1 MTTSSQQNPDPRG
14 PGRPDGTT
22 PEPARSTRDSSDPTT
37 SGPRS
42 GADLGT
48 GTTTANP
55 SSTPT
60 PTPTDRRET
69 DRAVFATV
77 ASPYYGYL
85 IALFVG
91 VMLISNVTGTKGVLL
106 FPDLSFELGFLSL
119 DGLVTD
125 GAFLLFPLAYVLGDV
140 ISEVYGFKAMRRVVL
155 SGFAVLALAA
165 LSFTFTVHLPP
176 APFYENQDAFEAVA
190 GVIPQF
196 FLAGLAGYVVGEL
209 LNSYVLVWMKR
220 RTGEKTLW
228 ARLLGST
235 VVGQLADTIVFC
247 TIAAP
252 ALGMVLGSGDYW
264 NYVVIGFV
272 WKTLVEA
279 VLLPVT
285 YVVIAWLKKREPS
298 YQTALAGSTEAG
310 SPLAD
315 SRA

>member
-1 MTTSSQQNPDPRG
+1 MTTSSQNSDQLG
-14 PGRPDGTT
+14 TGRPDGNT
-22 PEPARSTRDSSDPTT
+22 PEPAP
-37 SGPRS
+37 
-42 GADLGT
+42 
-48 GTTTANP
+48 
-55 SSTPT
+55 STPST
-60 PTPTDRRET
+60 ASAASAGLPG
-69 DRAVFATV
+69 RAVFATV

-176 APFYENQDAFEAVA
+176 APFYENQAAFEAVA
-190 GVIPQF
+190 GVVPRF

-220 RTGEKTLW
+220 RTGERSLW
-228 ARLLGST
+228 ARVLGST
-235 VVGQLADTIVFC
+235 VVGQLVDTLVFC

-252 ALGMVLGSGDYW
+252 ALGMVIGTGDYW

-272 WKTLVEA
+272 WKTLVE
-279 VLLPVT
+279 VLLLPVT
-285 YVVIAWLKKREPS
+285 YVVIAWIKKREPT
-298 YQTALAGSTEAG
+298 YQAALSGAA
-310 SPLAD
+310 PAD
-315 SRA
+315 SAA

>member
-1 MTTSSQQNPDPRG
+1 MTTSSNQSSEPRG
-14 PGRPDGTT
+14 SGRPDGTT
-22 PEPARSTRDSSDPTT
+22 PEPARSTPTT
-37 SGPRS
+37 AASAPVPR
-42 GADLGT
+42 
-48 GTTTANP
+48 
-55 SSTPT
+55 
-60 PTPTDRRET
+60 

-91 VMLISNVTGTKGVLL
+91 VMLISNVAGTKGVLL
-106 FPDLSFELGFLSL
+106 FPDLGFELGFLSL
-119 DGLVTD
+119 DGFVTD

-140 ISEVYGFKAMRRVVL
+140 ISEVYGFKAMRRVVI

-165 LSFTFTVHLPP
+165 LTFTVTTQLPP
-176 APFYENQDAFEAVA
+176 APFYDNQDAFEAVA
-190 GVIPQF
+190 GVVPQF

-220 RTGEKTLW
+220 RTGEQSLW

-235 VVGQLADTIVFC
+235 VVGQLADTLVFC

-279 VLLPVT
+279 IMLPVT
-285 YVVIAWLKKREPS
+285 YLVIGWIKKREPT
-298 YQTALAGSTEAG
+298 YQTALAESVA
-310 SPLAD
+310 
-315 SRA
+315 

>member
-1 MTTSSQQNPDPRG
+1 MTTSSHQNSEPLG
-14 PGRPDGTT
+14 PGQPDGTT
-22 PEPARSTRDSSDPTT
+22 PEPARSPQ
-37 SGPRS
+37 
-42 GADLGT
+42 
-48 GTTTANP
+48 TTTNSVP
-55 SSTPT
+55 SAAVSES
-60 PTPTDRRET
+60 R

-91 VMLISNVTGTKGVLL
+91 VMLISNVAGTKGVLL
-106 FPDLSFELGFLSL
+106 FPDLGFELGFLSL
-119 DGLVTD
+119 DGFVTD

-140 ISEVYGFKAMRRVVL
+140 ISEVYGFKSMRRVIV

-165 LSFTFTVHLPP
+165 LTFTITTQLPP
-176 APFYENQDAFEAVA
+176 APFYDNQDAFEAVA
-190 GVIPQF
+190 GVVPQF

-220 RTGEKTLW
+220 RTGEQSLW
-228 ARLLGST
+228 ARLLSST
-235 VVGQLADTIVFC
+235 VVGQLADTLVFC

-285 YVVIAWLKKREPS
+285 YLVIGWIKKREPT
-298 YQTALAGSTEAG
+298 YQAA
-310 SPLAD
+310 LAD
-315 SRA
+315 SAV

>member
-1 MTTSSQQNPDPRG
+1 MGT
-14 PGRPDGTT
+14 GRPDGNT
-22 PEPARSTRDSSDPTT
+22 PEPAP
-37 SGPRS
+37 
-42 GADLGT
+42 
-48 GTTTANP
+48 
-55 SSTPT
+55 STPSTAT
-60 PTPTDRRET
+60 PSTASAASAGLPG
-69 DRAVFATV
+69 RAVFATV

-106 FPDLSFELGFLSL
+106 FPDLSFEFGFLSM

-165 LSFTFTVHLPP
+165 LSFSLTVQLPP
-176 APFYENQDAFEAVA
+176 ADFYENQDAFEAVA

-220 RTGEKTLW
+220 RTGERSLW

-235 VVGQLADTIVFC
+235 VVGQLADTLVFC

-285 YVVIAWLKKREPS
+285 YVVIAWIKKREPS
-298 YQTALAGSTEAG
+298 YQAALSGSAL
-310 SPLAD
+310 SHSAV
-315 SRA
+315 

>member
-1 MTTSSQQNPDPRG
+1 MTTSSQNSDQLG
-14 PGRPDGTT
+14 TGRPDGNT
-22 PEPARSTRDSSDPTT
+22 PEPAP
-37 SGPRS
+37 
-42 GADLGT
+42 
-48 GTTTANP
+48 
-55 SSTPT
+55 STPST
-60 PTPTDRRET
+60 ASAASAGLPG
-69 DRAVFATV
+69 RAVFATV

-106 FPDLSFELGFLSL
+106 FPDLSFELWFLSM

-165 LSFTFTVHLPP
+165 LSFSLTVRLPP
-176 APFYENQDAFEAVA
+176 ADFYENQDAFEAVA

-220 RTGEKTLW
+220 RTGERSLW

-235 VVGQLADTIVFC
+235 VVGQLADTLVFC

-285 YVVIAWLKKREPS
+285 YVVIAWIKKREPS
-298 YQTALAGSTEAG
+298 YQAALSHSAV
-310 SPLAD
+310 
-315 SRA
+315 

>member
-1 MTTSSQQNPDPRG
+1 MTTSSQQNPG
-14 PGRPDGTT
+14 PLGSGRPDGTS
-22 PEPARSTRDSSDPTT
+22 PEPASSPQ
-37 SGPRS
+37 
-42 GADLGT
+42 
-48 GTTTANP
+48 TTTDARTGVDPAPRRDPGAPDDRSRAN
-55 SSTPT
+55 
-60 PTPTDRRET
+60 
-69 DRAVFATV
+69 RAVFATV

-106 FPDLSFELGFLSL
+106 FPDLSFELGFLQL

-140 ISEVYGFKAMRRVVL
+140 ISEVYGFKAMRRAVL

-165 LSFTFTVHLPP
+165 LSFTLTVQLPP
-176 APFYENQDAFEAVA
+176 ADFYENQAAFEAVA

-235 VVGQLADTIVFC
+235 VVGQLADTLVFC

-272 WKTLVEA
+272 WKTLVEFL
-279 VLLPVT
+279 LLPVT
-285 YVVIAWLKKREPS
+285 YAVIAWLKKREPT
-298 YQTALAGSTEAG
+298 YQSALAGSTHAR
-310 SPLAD
+310 D
-315 SRA
+315 R

>member
-1 MTTSSQQNPDPRG
+1 MTTSSQNSDQLG
-14 PGRPDGTT
+14 TGRPDGNT
-22 PEPARSTRDSSDPTT
+22 PEPAP
-37 SGPRS
+37 
-42 GADLGT
+42 
-48 GTTTANP
+48 
-55 SSTPT
+55 STPST
-60 PTPTDRRET
+60 ASAASAGLPG
-69 DRAVFATV
+69 RAVFATV

-106 FPDLSFELGFLSL
+106 FPDLSFELWFLSM

-165 LSFTFTVHLPP
+165 LSFSLTVQLPP
-176 APFYENQDAFEAVA
+176 ADFYENQDAFEAVA

-220 RTGEKTLW
+220 RTGERSLW

-235 VVGQLADTIVFC
+235 VVGQLADTLVFC

-285 YVVIAWLKKREPS
+285 YVVIAWIKKREPS
-298 YQTALAGSTEAG
+298 YQAALSHSAV
-310 SPLAD
+310 
-315 SRA
+315 

>member
-1 MTTSSQQNPDPRG
+1 MTTSSQNSDQLG
-14 PGRPDGTT
+14 TGRPDGNT
-22 PEPARSTRDSSDPTT
+22 PEPAP
-37 SGPRS
+37 
-42 GADLGT
+42 
-48 GTTTANP
+48 
-55 SSTPT
+55 STPST
-60 PTPTDRRET
+60 ASAASAGLPG
-69 DRAVFATV
+69 RAVFATV

-106 FPDLSFELGFLSL
+106 FPDLSFELWFLSM

-165 LSFTFTVHLPP
+165 LSFSLTVRLPP
-176 APFYENQDAFEAVA
+176 ADFYENQDAFEAVA

-220 RTGEKTLW
+220 RTGERSLW

-235 VVGQLADTIVFC
+235 VVGQLADTLVFC

-285 YVVIAWLKKREPS
+285 YVVIAWIKKREPS
-298 YQTALAGSTEAG
+298 YQAALSGSAL
-310 SPLAD
+310 SHSAV
-315 SRA
+315 

>member
-1 MTTSSQQNPDPRG
+1 MTTSPQNSDPLG
-14 PGRPDGTT
+14 TGRPDGTT
-22 PEPARSTRDSSDPTT
+22 PEPARSS
-37 SGPRS
+37 
-42 GADLGT
+42 
-48 GTTTANP
+48 
-55 SSTPT
+55 
-60 PTPTDRRET
+60 
-69 DRAVFATV
+69 RAVFATV

-106 FPDLSFELGFLSL
+106 FPDLSFELGFLSM

-140 ISEVYGFKAMRRVVL
+140 ISEVYGFHAMRRVIL

-165 LSFTFTVHLPP
+165 VSFTATVHLPE
-176 APFYENQDAFEAVA
+176 APFYENQEAFGAVA

-220 RTGEKTLW
+220 RTGERTLW

-235 VVGQLADTIVFC
+235 VVGQLADTMVFC

-285 YVVIAWLKKREPS
+285 YTVIAWIKKREPS
-298 YQTALAGSTEAG
+298 YQAAL
-310 SPLAD
+310 
-315 SRA
+315 SRAALQHSAV

>member
-1 MTTSSQQNPDPRG
+1 MTTSSQNSDQLG
-14 PGRPDGTT
+14 TGRPDGNT
-22 PEPARSTRDSSDPTT
+22 PEPAP
-37 SGPRS
+37 
-42 GADLGT
+42 
-48 GTTTANP
+48 
-55 SSTPT
+55 STPSTAT
-60 PTPTDRRET
+60 PSTASAASAGLPG
-69 DRAVFATV
+69 RAVFATV

-106 FPDLSFELGFLSL
+106 FPDLSFELWFLSM

-165 LSFTFTVHLPP
+165 LSFSLTVRLPP
-176 APFYENQDAFEAVA
+176 ADFYENQDAFEAVA

-220 RTGEKTLW
+220 RTGERSLW

-235 VVGQLADTIVFC
+235 VVGQLADTLVFC

-285 YVVIAWLKKREPS
+285 YVVIAWIKKREPS
-298 YQTALAGSTEAG
+298 YQAALSGSAL
-310 SPLAD
+310 SHSAV
-315 SRA
+315 

>member
-1 MTTSSQQNPDPRG
+1 MTTSSQNPDQLG
-14 PGRPDGTT
+14 TGRPDGNT
-22 PEPARSTRDSSDPTT
+22 PEPAP
-37 SGPRS
+37 
-42 GADLGT
+42 
-48 GTTTANP
+48 
-55 SSTPT
+55 STPST
-60 PTPTDRRET
+60 ASAASAGLPG
-69 DRAVFATV
+69 RAVFATV

-106 FPDLSFELGFLSL
+106 FPDLSFELWFLSM

-165 LSFTFTVHLPP
+165 LSFSLTVQLPP
-176 APFYENQDAFEAVA
+176 ADFYENQDAFEAVA

-220 RTGEKTLW
+220 RTGERSLW

-235 VVGQLADTIVFC
+235 VVGQLADTLVFC

-285 YVVIAWLKKREPS
+285 YVVIAWIKKREPS
-298 YQTALAGSTEAG
+298 YQAALSGSAL
-310 SPLAD
+310 SHSAV
-315 SRA
+315 

>member
-1 MTTSSQQNPDPRG
+1 MTTSSQNFDQLG
-14 PGRPDGTT
+14 TGRPDGNI
-22 PEPARSTRDSSDPTT
+22 PEPAP
-37 SGPRS
+37 
-42 GADLGT
+42 
-48 GTTTANP
+48 
-55 SSTPT
+55 STPST
-60 PTPTDRRET
+60 ASAASAGLPG
-69 DRAVFATV
+69 RAVFATV

-106 FPDLSFELGFLSL
+106 FPDLSFELGFLSM

-165 LSFTFTVHLPP
+165 LSFSLTVQLPP
-176 APFYENQDAFEAVA
+176 ADFYENQDAFEAVA

-220 RTGEKTLW
+220 RTGERSLW

-235 VVGQLADTIVFC
+235 VVGQLADTLVFC

-272 WKTLVEA
+272 WKTLIEA

-285 YVVIAWLKKREPS
+285 YVVIAWIKKREPS
-298 YQTALAGSTEAG
+298 YQAALSGSAL
-310 SPLAD
+310 SHSAV
-315 SRA
+315 

>member
-1 MTTSSQQNPDPRG
+1 MTTSSQNSDQLG
-14 PGRPDGTT
+14 TGRPDGNT
-22 PEPARSTRDSSDPTT
+22 PEPAP
-37 SGPRS
+37 
-42 GADLGT
+42 
-48 GTTTANP
+48 
-55 SSTPT
+55 STPST
-60 PTPTDRRET
+60 ASAPPPG
-69 DRAVFATV
+69 RAVFATV

-106 FPDLSFELGFLSL
+106 FPDLGFELGFLSL

-165 LSFTFTVHLPP
+165 LSFTLTVHLPP
-176 APFYENQDAFEAVA
+176 APFYESQDAFEAVA

-220 RTGEKTLW
+220 RTGERSLW

-235 VVGQLADTIVFC
+235 VVGQLADTLVFC

-285 YVVIAWLKKREPS
+285 YVVIAWIKKREPS
-298 YQTALAGSTEAG
+298 YQAALSGSLSQSAV
-310 SPLAD
+310 
-315 SRA
+315 

>member
-1 MTTSSQQNPDPRG
+1 MTTPSRQSSARSG
-14 PGRPDGTT
+14 SGRPDGTT
-22 PEPARSTRDSSDPTT
+22 PEPAH
-37 SGPRS
+37 
-42 GADLGT
+42 
-48 GTTTANP
+48 
-55 SSTPT
+55 STPDHSIPDHAATRT
-60 PTPTDRRET
+60 PTR

-77 ASPYYGYL
+77 PSHYLGYL

-106 FPDLSFELGFLSL
+106 FPDLSFEFGFLQV

-140 ISEVYGFKAMRRVVL
+140 ISEVYGFRTMRRVVL

-165 LSFTFTVHLPP
+165 LSFTLTVHLP
-176 APFYENQDAFEAVA
+176 AADFYENQDAFEAVA

-220 RTGEKTLW
+220 RTGERSLW
-228 ARLLGST
+228 ARVLGST
-235 VVGQLADTIVFC
+235 VVGQFADTLMFC

-279 VLLPVT
+279 ILLPVT
-285 YVVIAWLKKREPS
+285 YVVIAWIKKREPT
-298 YQTALAGSTEAG
+298 YQAA
-310 SPLAD
+310 LAD
-315 SRA
+315 SGA

>member
-1 MTTSSQQNPDPRG
+1 MTTSSQNPDQLG
-14 PGRPDGTT
+14 TGRPDGNT
-22 PEPARSTRDSSDPTT
+22 PEPAP
-37 SGPRS
+37 
-42 GADLGT
+42 
-48 GTTTANP
+48 
-55 SSTPT
+55 STPST
-60 PTPTDRRET
+60 ASTASAGLPG
-69 DRAVFATV
+69 RAVFATV

-106 FPDLSFELGFLSL
+106 FPDLSFELGFLSM

-165 LSFTFTVHLPP
+165 LSFSLTVQLPP
-176 APFYENQDAFEAVA
+176 ADFYENQDAFEAVA

-220 RTGEKTLW
+220 RTGERSLW

-235 VVGQLADTIVFC
+235 VVGQLADTLVFC

-285 YVVIAWLKKREPS
+285 YVVIAWIKKREPS
-298 YQTALAGSTEAG
+298 YQAALSGSAL
-310 SPLAD
+310 SHSAV
-315 SRA
+315 

>member
-1 MTTSSQQNPDPRG
+1 MTTSSQNPDQLG
-14 PGRPDGTT
+14 TGRPDGNT
-22 PEPARSTRDSSDPTT
+22 PEPAP
-37 SGPRS
+37 
-42 GADLGT
+42 
-48 GTTTANP
+48 
-55 SSTPT
+55 STPST
-60 PTPTDRRET
+60 ASAASAGLPG
-69 DRAVFATV
+69 RAVFATV

-106 FPDLSFELGFLSL
+106 FPDLSFELGFLSM

-165 LSFTFTVHLPP
+165 LSFSLTVQLPP
-176 APFYENQDAFEAVA
+176 ADFYENQDAFEAVA

-220 RTGEKTLW
+220 RTGERSLW

-235 VVGQLADTIVFC
+235 VVGQLADTLVFC

-285 YVVIAWLKKREPS
+285 YVVIAWIKKREPS
-298 YQTALAGSTEAG
+298 YQAALSGSAL
-310 SPLAD
+310 SHSAV
-315 SRA
+315 

>member
-1 MTTSSQQNPDPRG
+1 MTTSSQNPDPLG
-14 PGRPDGTT
+14 PGRPDGNT
-22 PEPARSTRDSSDPTT
+22 PEPARSTQPT
-37 SGPRS
+37 
-42 GADLGT
+42 DQ
-48 GTTTANP
+48 
-55 SSTPT
+55 
-60 PTPTDRRET
+60 PTDRPATAGATTQASTAQATAATGSANTR

-106 FPDLSFELGFLSL
+106 FPDLSFELGFLSM

-140 ISEVYGFKAMRRVVL
+140 ISEVYGFKAMRRAVL

-165 LSFTFTVHLPP
+165 LSFTLTVHLPP

-209 LNSYVLVWMKR
+209 LNSFVLVWMKR

-235 VVGQLADTIVFC
+235 VVGQLADTLVFC

-279 VLLPVT
+279 ILLPVT
-285 YVVIAWLKKREPS
+285 YMVIAWLKKREPS
-298 YQTALAGSTEAG
+298 YQAALAEGSGSGSDVAPEAV
-310 SPLAD
+310 A
-315 SRA
+315 

>member
-1 MTTSSQQNPDPRG
+1 MTTSSQQNPDLRG

-22 PEPARSTRDSSDPTT
+22 PEPARSTP
-37 SGPRS
+37 
-42 GADLGT
+42 
-48 GTTTANP
+48 N
-55 SSTPT
+55 
-60 PTPTDRRET
+60 PTDSTSTNAATTGPASPGDRSRT

-77 ASPYYGYL
+77 ASPYFGYL

-91 VMLISNVTGTKGVLL
+91 VMLISNVSGTKGVLL

-165 LSFTFTVHLPP
+165 LSFTFTVHLPA

-220 RTGEKTLW
+220 RTGERTLG

-285 YVVIAWLKKREPS
+285 YVVIAWIKKREPS
-298 YQTALAGSTEAG
+298 YQAALAGSTTAGSPVAG
-310 SPLAD
+310 SPLSD
-315 SRA
+315 PRA

>member
-1 MTTSSQQNPDPRG
+1 MTTSSQHSDPLG
-14 PGRPDGTT
+14 TGRPDGIA
-22 PEPARSTRDSSDPTT
+22 PEPARSS
-37 SGPRS
+37 
-42 GADLGT
+42 
-48 GTTTANP
+48 
-55 SSTPT
+55 
-60 PTPTDRRET
+60 T

-91 VMLISNVTGTKGVLL
+91 VMLISNVAGTKGVLL
-106 FPDLSFELGFLSL
+106 FPDLGFELGFLSL
-119 DGLVTD
+119 DGFVTD

-140 ISEVYGFKAMRRVVL
+140 ISEVYGFKAMRRVIV

-165 LSFTFTVHLPP
+165 LTFTVTTHLPP

-220 RTGEKTLW
+220 RTGERTLW

-235 VVGQLADTIVFC
+235 VVGQLADTLVFC

-279 VLLPVT
+279 ILLPVT
-285 YVVIAWLKKREPS
+285 YLVIGWIKKREPT
-298 YQTALAGSTEAG
+298 YQAALAGSTA
-310 SPLAD
+310 
-315 SRA
+315 

>member
-1 MTTSSQQNPDPRG
+1 MTTSSDSGQSG
-14 PGRPDGTT
+14 SGRPDGNT
-22 PEPARSTRDSSDPTT
+22 PEPARSTPAFAR
-37 SGPRS
+37 
-42 GADLGT
+42 T
-48 GTTTANP
+48 G
-55 SSTPT
+55 
-60 PTPTDRRET
+60 
-69 DRAVFATV
+69 
-77 ASPYYGYL
+77 SPYFGYL
-85 IALFVG
+85 IALFIG

-106 FPDLSFELGFLSL
+106 FPDLGFEFWFLSL
-119 DGLVTD
+119 DGFVTD

-140 ISEVYGFKAMRRVVL
+140 ISEVYGFRAMRRVVI

-165 LSFTFTVHLPP
+165 LSFTLTVHLPP
-176 APFYENQDAFEAVA
+176 APFYENQAAFEAVA

-235 VVGQLADTIVFC
+235 VVGQFADTAVFC

-252 ALGMVLGSGDYW
+252 ALGMALGSGEYW

-285 YVVIAWLKKREPS
+285 YAVIAWIKKREPT
-298 YQTALAGSTEAG
+298 YQAALAEVADPGEAM
-310 SPLAD
+310 SD

>member
-1 MTTSSQQNPDPRG
+1 MTTSSQNSDQLG
-14 PGRPDGTT
+14 TGRPDGNT
-22 PEPARSTRDSSDPTT
+22 PEPAP
-37 SGPRS
+37 
-42 GADLGT
+42 
-48 GTTTANP
+48 
-55 SSTPT
+55 STPST
-60 PTPTDRRET
+60 ASAASAGLPG
-69 DRAVFATV
+69 RAVFATV

-106 FPDLSFELGFLSL
+106 FPDLSFELWFLSM

-165 LSFTFTVHLPP
+165 LSFSLTVRLPP
-176 APFYENQDAFEAVA
+176 ADFYENQDAFEAVA

-220 RTGEKTLW
+220 RTGERSLW

-235 VVGQLADTIVFC
+235 VVGQLADTLVFC

-285 YVVIAWLKKREPS
+285 YVVIAWIKKREPS
-298 YQTALAGSTEAG
+298 YQAALSGSAL
-310 SPLAD
+310 SHSAVRPPLTGTQTTVAPPLD
-315 SRA
+315 PPR